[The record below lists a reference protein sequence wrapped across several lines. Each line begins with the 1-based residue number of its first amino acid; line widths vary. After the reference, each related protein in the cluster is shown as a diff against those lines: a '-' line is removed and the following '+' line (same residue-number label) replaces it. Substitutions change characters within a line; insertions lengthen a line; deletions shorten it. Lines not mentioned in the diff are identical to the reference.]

1 MPQLT
6 FAKPTGRRTAAS
18 RSSSQPIPAALTAT
32 STPQSRKARVSSV
45 HRLCVLPSLNRCK
58 CVGWP
63 AVTPAPASTAG
74 RQGRIVAASAGGPS
88 DVFALDFDGVLV
100 DSAPEASPRDVNRH
114 YLLLLR
120 FLASSTK
127 RKDSCITWGTYYN
140 GACAIALLS
149 VRGVEVWD
157 ALPSRCE
164 NFWHLSS

>member
-114 YLLLLR
+114 HLLLLR

-127 RKDSCITWGTYYN
+127 RKDSCIH
-140 GACAIALLS
+140 GALTIMGHVPLRFS
-149 VRGVEVWD
+149 Q
-157 ALPSRCE
+157 
-164 NFWHLSS
+164 